1 VLLQNLITVSCLAH
15 TRLFSFY
22 KTCTVS
28 KMDAKIR
35 HGEVGLPVSTTNDN
49 ITPGTEIVGNVRKCG
64 DAAIA
69 MYGINEG
76 DTVASLVGCGGNAKY
91 INLDAGQLVRVPR
104 GVAAISAAIV
114 IESYLPAF
122 QALLLRVPK
131 THRYT
136 LSALNGKGVLI
147 FGGITTVGQALIE
160 LSLLLGASEVYTT
173 ATIKHHELLES
184 FGAIPLELDP
194 ESWPQDINEQID
206 IAVDPSNFA
215 VDKTSLKAMSQD
227 GKLVCF
233 GTEKNAVKSMFSTFS
248 DLFDS
253 KNMNMKTHM
262 YNVFDEWKV
271 DLEGSKNDLSYLFG
285 LLKLKRIDPQLA
297 GTLRLNK
304 IPEAHTFLDG
314 KRRIQ
319 GTFVCLP
326 FAED

>member
-1 VLLQNLITVSCLAH
+1 
-15 TRLFSFY
+15 
-22 KTCTVS
+22 
-28 KMDAKIR
+28 MDGKIR
-35 HGEVGLPVSTTNDN
+35 QGELGLPVSTTNDN
-49 ITPGTEIVGNVRKCG
+49 ITPGTDIVGNVRKCG

-91 INLDAGQLVRVPR
+91 INLDASQLVRVPR
-104 GVAAISAAIV
+104 GVAAISAAII

-122 QALLLRVPK
+122 QALLLNVPE
-131 THRYT
+131 THRYIS
-136 LSALNGKGVLI
+136 SALNGKDVLI
-147 FGGITTVGQALIE
+147 FGGITAVGQALIE
-160 LSLLLGASEVYTT
+160 VSLLLGASAVYAT
-173 ATIKHHELLES
+173 AVTKHHELLES
-184 FGAIPLELDP
+184 LGAIPLELDP
-194 ESWPQDINEQID
+194 ESWPEDINDQID
-206 IAVDPSNFA
+206 VAVDPSNFA

-227 GKLVCF
+227 GMLVCF
-233 GTEKNAVKSMFSTFS
+233 GRGTNAKSLFSTFS
-248 DLFDS
+248 DLFVLKS
-253 KNMNMKTHM
+253 MKMKPHI
-262 YNVFDEWKV
+262 YNVFDEWKD

-326 FAED
+326 FAEG

>member
-1 VLLQNLITVSCLAH
+1 
-15 TRLFSFY
+15 
-22 KTCTVS
+22 
-28 KMDAKIR
+28 MDSKIR
-35 HGEVGLPVSTTNDN
+35 HGKVELPVSTTNDN

-64 DAAIA
+64 DAVIA
-69 MYGINEG
+69 MYGINRG
-76 DTVASLVGCGGNAKY
+76 DTIASLVGCGGNAKY
-91 INLDAGQLVRVPR
+91 INLDADQLVKVPR

-136 LSALNGKGVLI
+136 SSALNGKGVLI

-184 FGAIPLELDP
+184 IGAIPLELDP
-194 ESWPQDINEQID
+194 ESWPQDINEKID
-206 IAVDPSNFA
+206 IAVDPSNFV
-215 VDKTSLKAMSQD
+215 VDKASFKAINQD

-233 GTEKNAVKSMFSTFS
+233 GTELEKNAAKFSTFS

-253 KNMNMKTHM
+253 KNMKMKTHM

-271 DLEGSKNDLSYLFG
+271 DLEGSKSDLSYLFG
-285 LLKLKRIDPQLA
+285 LLKLTHIDPQLA
-297 GTLRLNK
+297 GTLRLSK
-304 IPEAHTFLDG
+304 VPEAHIFLDG
-314 KRRIQ
+314 KKRIQ

-326 FAED
+326 FAEN

>member
-1 VLLQNLITVSCLAH
+1 
-15 TRLFSFY
+15 
-22 KTCTVS
+22 
-28 KMDAKIR
+28 M
-35 HGEVGLPVSTTNDN
+35 
-49 ITPGTEIVGNVRKCG
+49 GNVRKCG
-64 DAAIA
+64 DAAIT
-69 MYGINEG
+69 MYGINEN
-76 DTVASLVGCGGNAKY
+76 DSVASLVGCGGNAKY
-91 INLDAGQLVRVPR
+91 INLDASQLVRVPR

-114 IESYLPAF
+114 IESYLPAY
-122 QALLLRVPK
+122 QALLFKVPK

-136 LSALNGKGVLI
+136 SSALNGKGVLI
-147 FGGITTVGQALIE
+147 FGGITAVGQALIE

-194 ESWPQDINEQID
+194 KSWPEDINGQID
-206 IAVDPSNFA
+206 VAVDPSNFA

-233 GTEKNAVKSMFSTFS
+233 GTGKNAKSLFSTFS
-248 DLFDS
+248 DLFDL

-262 YNVFDEWKV
+262 YNVFDEWKN

-304 IPEAHTFLDG
+304 IPEAHRFLEG